1 MLIPAYCGWFWVV
14 PNFTKILRTLKA
26 RQKLETLKKV
36 MACKVLKE
44 MKARKASKKRRSRQM
59 QRCEGT
65 HARKHVRT

>member
-26 RQKLETLKKV
+26 RQKLETLK
-36 MACKVLKE
+36 E

-59 QRCEGT
+59 QRREGT